1 MAATRTLMA
10 VTALLAGCAAGGG
23 AGDGALPASLQA
35 AREQERAEDAKAP
48 ASRSRVPNE
57 RDDASLPASLRAA
70 RAQER
75 LDEARGTTPS
85 PYAFP
90 PAPDEMTLD
99 DVLVVTARSPL
110 YPAGLAAQGQQG
122 MVVLLLD
129 LAADG
134 HVTGAT
140 VHTSSRAPALDEAAR
155 QRALTM
161 RFAGKGAPPARAS
174 LKVDFRRDTIDT
186 IQLKTCAELD
196 TDIAWQRAAFPER
209 PATDVIALRLAVNM
223 VMLNAVNFMHGE
235 ERGRVTQALQV
246 ALEATVKGCAEQ
258 PDKRM
263 KDVLNHALKQ
273 ASDAGATSPPPA
285 SAPAPAAAASRLA
298 AGARLPRT
306 ILHQAR
312 LDEPVW
318 ARAQRFTADMTDAYP
333 AALSARGLQG
343 KIQLQ
348 ATVPPDG
355 IVRHVDVTRSSGS
368 PELDAAAVARVQ
380 ALRLPHGAD
389 EPDLDAHFDV
399 EFVKDTNETIPR
411 KRCDEFA
418 ADLAAFARMHPGAPR
433 GDYPAFA
440 LAREFLLEAAI
451 RGSDAFEDLPKALM
465 NRELLRAADDH
476 AVAECATHPASL
488 FLDVYG
494 RLLGMPQKAP

>member
-1 MAATRTLMA
+1 MAAARTLLA
-10 VTALLAGCAAGGG
+10 LSALLAGCATVGGP
-23 AGDGALPASLQA
+23 GDGPLPASLKA

-48 ASRSRVPNE
+48 ASRSRVPKE
-57 RDDASLPASLRAA
+57 RDEASLPASLRAA
-70 RAQER
+70 REQER
-75 LDEARGTTPS
+75 LDAARGTTPA

-110 YPAGLAAQGQQG
+110 YPDGVAAQGQQG
-122 MVVLLLD
+122 VVVLLLD

-134 HVTGAT
+134 HVTGAS
-140 VHTSSRAPALDEAAR
+140 VHTSSRSPALDEAAR

-186 IQLKTCAELD
+186 IQVKTCAELD
-196 TDIAWQRAAFPER
+196 TDIAWQHAAFPER

-223 VMLNAVNFMHGE
+223 VMLNTVNFMHGE
-235 ERGRVTQALQV
+235 ERGRVTRALQV
-246 ALEATVKGCAEQ
+246 ALEATVKGCAER
-258 PDKRM
+258 PDHRM

-273 ASDAGATSPPPA
+273 ASDAGAASP
-285 SAPAPAAAASRLA
+285 APSPAAAASRPVA
-298 AGARLPRT
+298 TARLPRT

-333 AALSARGLQG
+333 PALSGRGLQG
-343 KIQLQ
+343 TIELQ

-355 IVRHVDVTRSSGS
+355 VARHVVVTRSSGS

-380 ALRLPHGAD
+380 ALKLPHGAD

-411 KRCDEFA
+411 KRCGEFGT
-418 ADLAAFARMHPGAPR
+418 DLAAFARMHPGAPR

-440 LAREFLLEAAI
+440 LAHEILLEAAI
-451 RGSDAFEDLPKALM
+451 RRSDSFEDLPKAWM
-465 NRELLRAADDH
+465 DRDLLRAADDR
-476 AVAECATHPASL
+476 AVAECAAHPASL

-494 RLLGMPQKAP
+494 RQVGMPPKAS